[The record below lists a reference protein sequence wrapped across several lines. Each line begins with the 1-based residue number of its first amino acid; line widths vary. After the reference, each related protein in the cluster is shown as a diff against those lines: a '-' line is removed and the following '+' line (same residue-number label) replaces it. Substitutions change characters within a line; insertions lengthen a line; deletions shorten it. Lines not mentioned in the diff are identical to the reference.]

1 MPNRKFQKSF
11 DFYSCTN
18 VRYLLVFTECWC
30 RCVQISPARED
41 AVFQACGLTAEPT
54 ALVTGSAAAGQ
65 RGTRR
70 WEGSDQQAAQGSFRD
85 RGKDKQQKG
94 HMFLKENILK

>member
-1 MPNRKFQKSF
+1 MT
-11 DFYSCTN
+11 DIC
-18 VRYLLVFTECWC
+18 LVSQWRC
-30 RCVQISPARED
+30 RCVRVSPARED

-54 ALVTGSAAAGQ
+54 ALVAGRTAAGQ

-85 RGKDKQQKG
+85 GGKDKQQKG
-94 HMFLKENILK
+94 HLFLKENILKQANGSLIPSHANFF

>member
-1 MPNRKFQKSF
+1 MS
-11 DFYSCTN
+11 DIC
-18 VRYLLVFTECWC
+18 LVSQWWC
-30 RCVQISPARED
+30 RRVRVSPARED

-54 ALVTGSAAAGQ
+54 ALVAGRTAAGQ

-85 RGKDKQQKG
+85 RGKETAEGSLVFKG
-94 HMFLKENILK
+94 KYFKTGQRFPYSFSCKTVI